1 MEKRK
6 EIIQA
11 TVRLT
16 SQLGLEGA
24 SLSRIAQEALLTS
37 SALNSYFPTQWHLL
51 EAAYQ
56 EVQADHMRALKS
68 VLDQHA
74 QDFSEAALRNLY
86 LVSTQYW
93 LKHENAFDFAQ
104 QYFNSSHF
112 TEEVKSKTDALFA
125 DLGHWFNQAMQYG
138 LIREIA
144 LQQLLPLLF
153 ANIVTTVRCI
163 METEVLVEK
172 DHYNHA
178 GYQFIWHALR
188 AG

>member
-1 MEKRK
+1 MDKTK

-11 TVRLT
+11 AIHLT
-16 SQLGLEGA
+16 SQYGLEGA
-24 SLSRIAQEALLTS
+24 SSAKIAQEANVTPSVLGG
-37 SALNSYFPTQWHLL
+37 YFPTHWHLL

-56 EVQADHMRALKS
+56 SVQTDHMHALKK
-68 VLDQHA
+68 VLRDHKD
-74 QDFSEAALRNLY
+74 DFSEAALRSLY
-86 LVSTQYW
+86 LASTQFW
-93 LKHENAFDFAQ
+93 LAHEAAFDFAQ

-112 TEEVKSKTDALFA
+112 TEEVKAKTDALFS
-125 DLGHWFNQAMQYG
+125 DLVHWFDQAMRKG
-138 LIREIA
+138 LVREIA
-144 LQQLLPLLF
+144 VQQLLPLLF

-188 AG
+188 L